1 MLDILSVTSQNQ
13 KHFERALQTIPW
25 ASQTNAKRY
34 GQDGMDERP
43 AFIKRAKGCR
53 MWDLDDREYIDYRA
67 ALGPIIL
74 GYQYEPIDKAV
85 RSQMELGTLFSMSS
99 PLETEAAEA
108 ILNTLGWANKI
119 RFMKTGADA
128 CTCCVRLARSKTQRD
143 HILTV
148 GYHGYHDWFAFQWPK
163 PGVPE
168 SLKNYIHEIAYGDLA
183 AIEKVFADYG
193 NELAAAITVPIE
205 WHLNP
210 APEFIQKLRDK
221 CTEHG
226 TALIFDEVLT
236 GFRMG
241 KAGAVDYFGIAPDMA
256 AYAKGMANGYPLS
269 AYAGIDKWMNTLD
282 QTIITTTY
290 AGETLSLAASIA
302 VMDVIESK
310 PVHEH
315 IRSMGSLL
323 RRGFESIFKETG
335 FPATTIG
342 VDEGLVIDF
351 SPAGDQSAEIHNKL
365 FNSLYRRGIFANDQW
380 FVTYSH
386 QEEDIDQTLIA
397 TRKAVKEMT

>member
-1 MLDILSVTSQNQ
+1 MTSKNQ
-13 KHFERALQTIPW
+13 QHLKRALKTIPW

-34 GQDGMDERP
+34 GQDGIDERP
-43 AFIKRAKGCR
+43 AFIKKAKGCR

-67 ALGPIIL
+67 ALGPIVL
-74 GYQYEPIDKAV
+74 GYQYPEVDEAV
-85 RSQMELGTLFSMSS
+85 RKQMELGTVFSMSS
-99 PLETEAAEA
+99 PIEAEA
-108 ILNTLGWANKI
+108 SETILQTLGWADKI
-119 RFMKTGADA
+119 RFMKTGADV

-143 HILTV
+143 HILTI

-163 PGVPE
+163 PGVPDTLRE
-168 SLKNYIHEIAYGDLA
+168 YVHEIPYGDVD
-183 AIEKVFADYG
+183 AIDTVFDKYG
-193 NELAAAITVPIE
+193 SQLAAAITVPIE

-226 TALIFDEVLT
+226 AALIFDEVLT

-256 AYAKGMANGYPLS
+256 AYAKGIANGYPLS
-269 AYAGIDKWMNTLD
+269 AYAGTSEWMDTLD

-302 VMDVIESK
+302 VMDIFQSD

-315 IRSMGSLL
+315 IQSMGQML
-323 RRGFESIFKETG
+323 RQGFETIFQENG
-335 FPATTIG
+335 IPATTIG
-342 VDEGLVIDF
+342 VDQGAVIDF
-351 SPAGDQSAEIHNKL
+351 SPAGDQAENLHKTM
-365 FNSLYRRGIFANDQW
+365 FNSLYRQGIFANDQW
-380 FVTYSH
+380 FITYAH
-386 QEEDIDQTLIA
+386 KQADIDESLQA
-397 TRKAVKEMT
+397 MQNAVKSI

>member
-1 MLDILSVTSQNQ
+1 
-13 KHFERALQTIPW
+13 
-25 ASQTNAKRY
+25 
-34 GQDGMDERP
+34 
-43 AFIKRAKGCR
+43 

-74 GYQYEPIDKAV
+74 GYQYKPVDKAV
-85 RSQMELGTLFSMSS
+85 REQLETGTLFSMSS
-99 PLETEAAEA
+99 PLEADAAET
-108 ILNTLGWANKI
+108 ILHTLGWADKI

-143 HILTV
+143 HILTI

-168 SLKNYIHEIAYGDLA
+168 SLKEYIHEVAYGDIA
-183 AIEKVFADYG
+183 AIDQVFADHG
-193 NELAAAITVPIE
+193 PKLAAAITVPIE

-210 APEFIQKLRDK
+210 EPAFIQRLREQ
-221 CTEHG
+221 CTRHG

-241 KAGAVDYFGIAPDMA
+241 KAGAVDTFGIAPDLA

-269 AYAGIDKWMNTLD
+269 AYAGTGAWMDTLD

-290 AGETLSLAASIA
+290 AGETLSLAASMA
-302 VMDVIESK
+302 VMDIFATE

-315 IRSMGSLL
+315 IRTTGQRL
-323 RRGFESIFKETG
+323 RQGFESIFKETG

-342 VDEGLVIDF
+342 VDQGAVIDF
-351 SPAGDQSAEIHNKL
+351 SPAGDQGTELHRHL
-365 FNSLYRRGIFANDQW
+365 FNFLYKQGIFANEQW
-380 FVTYSH
+380 FITYSH
-386 QEEDIDQTLIA
+386 QEVDIEETLEA
-397 TRKAVKEMT
+397 MRKAVRAIL